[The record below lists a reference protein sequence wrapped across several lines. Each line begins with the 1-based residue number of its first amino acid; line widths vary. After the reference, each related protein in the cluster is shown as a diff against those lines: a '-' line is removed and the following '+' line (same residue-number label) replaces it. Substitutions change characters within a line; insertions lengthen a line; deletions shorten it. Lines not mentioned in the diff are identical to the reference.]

1 MSIQQAS
8 SLMSWPWTDPVRP
21 SAPITP
27 DTSLKVR
34 WSSCACNVSGVSS
47 WTRDDNVRTHSSSD
61 LQDICGFSCDDLSSM
76 FKELK
81 GLGVVVKQLS
91 NELRQVV
98 RIESSCLCDVHACVS
113 PPVFSYNALPLF
125 FIWLSDSRQQL
136 NQDSDSKPRR
146 SLSAQRHRLQKQS
159 RVDGGQLHTLHLSG
173 MGLHTVCVS
182 IFRNWDLY
190 IIWKS
195 GIWACKKIL
204 IFRKSSLKLFKLSS

>member
-1 MSIQQAS
+1 MVLLTKYTCAAYDCFCAPGSHIHIKQRCYIKAHVLSIQQAS
-8 SLMSWPWTDPVRP
+8 SLMSWAWTDPVRP

-47 WTRDDNVRTHSSSD
+47 WTRDVNIRTHSSSD

-98 RIESSCLCDVHACVS
+98 RIESSCLCDVDTCMC
-113 PPVFSYNALPLF
+113 
-125 FIWLSDSRQQL
+125 LSTRFL
-136 NQDSDSKPRR
+136 
-146 SLSAQRHRLQKQS
+146 L
-159 RVDGGQLHTLHLSG
+159 
-173 MGLHTVCVS
+173 
-182 IFRNWDLY
+182 
-190 IIWKS
+190 
-195 GIWACKKIL
+195 
-204 IFRKSSLKLFKLSS
+204 